1 MKLKARLHDA
11 TKACDHA
18 TCDVRQN
25 RTMKRAY
32 CDMRLSQESWMI
44 STFLRQ
50 HATVAC
56 RTNKPVY
63 TAQFCRMSHQFC
75 RIVHVNAPSEWA
87 CILLYD
93 ILTFYSI
100 PIFILRHSNSATR
113 SNWFVLCL
121 SVVCRCVCRCVC
133 RHTARGDGRIFNMI
147 VINIFSSDFRHF
159 PLHYIT
165 VACSIRPNQA
175 FTDRSGTCFTEHFS
189 LGQVLAVLNC
199 NNINIPRFS

>member
-1 MKLKARLHDA
+1 MPVWSSRRVYTMRQK
-11 TKACDHA
+11 HA
-18 TCDVRQN
+18 TMRHAMCVKIALC
-25 RTMKRAY
+25 KRAY
-32 CDMRLSQESWMI
+32 CDMRLSQESCMI

-113 SNWFVLCL
+113 SNWLSLSCVCL
-121 SVVCRCVCRCVC
+121 SHCLLFVDVSVDVSV
-133 RHTARGDGRIFNMI
+133 D
-147 VINIFSSDFRHF
+147 
-159 PLHYIT
+159 
-165 VACSIRPNQA
+165 
-175 FTDRSGTCFTEHFS
+175 
-189 LGQVLAVLNC
+189 
-199 NNINIPRFS
+199 IPREGTTEFSTWL